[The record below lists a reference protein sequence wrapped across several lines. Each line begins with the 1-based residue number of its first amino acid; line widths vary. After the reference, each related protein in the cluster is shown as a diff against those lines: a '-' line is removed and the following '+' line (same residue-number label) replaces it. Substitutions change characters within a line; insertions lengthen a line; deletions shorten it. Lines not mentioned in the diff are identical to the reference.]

1 MLEALN
7 QSAKTMKKLKQKRN
21 PFHDSKMARKLRI
34 ICDDPDATDSSSDEE
49 EHFGKGR
56 KVRRTVVDIALPPVP
71 VNSVIAAA
79 ETSTQSSNNG
89 ELNKK
94 MVLAKTPSSKRPSAG
109 KYKGVRMRKWGKW
122 AAEIRDPFKGA
133 RVWLGTYNTA
143 EEASQAYESKR
154 LEFETMAKTLSNSRS
169 NSTSNNKNT
178 DSSNNVVAS
187 VVTVAAP
194 ENNNNSNYCV
204 SSAAL
209 SVSDSKSATIDY
221 SDSSILSHTSPY
233 SVLELETS
241 ASNLTESGKVSGSE
255 VVETEDLFTEFAELD
270 IPDLSMLS
278 VPPPSAVAA
287 VPSEF
292 KFDWLALDGL
302 EHGLDQE
309 FGFDEDLGDLEDIK
323 ICGFD
328 DSEPSELPDFDFDD
342 FGADEFAGWIEE
354 PPNIPS
360 V

>member
-1 MLEALN
+1 MLEALD
-7 QSAKTMKKLKQKRN
+7 QSVKTMKKLKQKRN

-56 KVRRTVVDIALPPVP
+56 KAKRTVVEIALPPVP
-71 VNSVIAAA
+71 VNSVIAA
-79 ETSTQSSNNG
+79 ETSTQSSNN
-89 ELNKK
+89 EERNKK
-94 MVLAKTPSSKRPSAG
+94 MVLAKTPSLKRQPCG

-154 LEFETMAKTLSNSRS
+154 LEFEAMAKGLSGERS
-169 NSTSNNKNT
+169 NSNNKNT

-187 VVTVAAP
+187 VVTVAAS
-194 ENNNNSNYCV
+194 EKNNNSNYCV
-204 SSAAL
+204 SSAAH

-221 SDSSILSHTSPY
+221 SESSILSHTSPY

-241 ASNLTESGKVSGSE
+241 ASNLTGSGKFSGNE
-255 VVETEDLFTEFAELD
+255 VVETEDLVTEFAELD

-278 VPPPSAVAA
+278 VPLPSAVAA
-287 VPSEF
+287 NAAVPSGFE
-292 KFDWLALDGL
+292 FDWLALDSL
-302 EHGLDQE
+302 ERGLDE
-309 FGFDEDLGDLEDIK
+309 KFGFDEDLGDLEDIK

-354 PPNIPS
+354 PPNIP
-360 V
+360 